1 MVLLDYC
8 YGRWWEESWR
18 CHNLC
23 GFEECDTQQSWFDT
37 LPSLT
42 PSQMGHPSQMWSA
55 DTQAWKQNSRRRLHQ
70 HHHRCHYRLWYLF
83 MIVSR
88 EASSG
93 EVGRVTYMSV
103 IFSENSNTAEIC
115 VHACAVLYRNTVR
128 VRRSHDK
135 NTTELWNERRIPAS
149 YCCLRKGT
157 KILKVLTAFIKDCKK
172 VLAYSYKGE

>member
-1 MVLLDYC
+1 
-8 YGRWWEESWR
+8 
-18 CHNLC
+18 
-23 GFEECDTQQSWFDT
+23 
-37 LPSLT
+37 
-42 PSQMGHPSQMWSA
+42 
-55 DTQAWKQNSRRRLHQ
+55 
-70 HHHRCHYRLWYLF
+70 

-135 NTTELWNERRIPAS
+135 NTTEL
-149 YCCLRKGT
+149 
-157 KILKVLTAFIKDCKK
+157 
-172 VLAYSYKGE
+172 